1 MSQVAASNAFAFLA
15 AGPGGRKKFGV
26 RQARNIPALAD
37 SLRSENRILLKYWR
51 LPKWA
56 SREATLSLSDHATL
70 NDQLGQLLTRGVPLV
85 EALEVTAAT
94 VRSSAKPR
102 ILRMRELVASGA
114 SFANACRTV
123 GGFDNV
129 TIAVYQGAERTGDL
143 AGAAKQLAE
152 TARRQLKVTGKAA
165 TLMIY
170 PAIVLSISAVV
181 ALIMMTIVVPL
192 IGEGLSRADIKLPW
206 ISQLV
211 MTLGAWM
218 KENITFLLMGFA
230 VAMIVL
236 FLCRGFVLLMVQKFM
251 RRAPLIRDVVMA
263 QEAARFFS
271 VMAAMTRTGVP
282 MADALAVANQAVN
295 HPALLR
301 QLQRL
306 RTRLIEGGLLKT
318 LIEEVSQF
326 PISTRRLLIAAE
338 RSGDMESAFTMLA
351 GDMTDEVDR
360 RAGRLLA
367 VMEPLLIVLMF
378 LIIGSLL
385 MAILL
390 PMLTLTNKI
399 GA

>member
-1 MSQVAASNAFAFLA
+1 MSQLASSSAFAFLA

-56 SREATLSLSDHATL
+56 AREATLSLADHATL

-85 EALEVTAAT
+85 EALEVTGAT
-94 VRSSAKPR
+94 VRPAAKPR
-102 ILRMRELVASGA
+102 IMRMRELVASGA
-114 SFANACRTV
+114 SFASACRTV

-152 TARRQLKVTGKAA
+152 TARRQLKVQGKAA

-170 PAIVLSISAVV
+170 PAIVMSISAVV
-181 ALIMMTIVVPL
+181 ALIMLTVVVPL

-206 ISQLV
+206 ISQV
-211 MTLGAWM
+211 IMGLGAWM
-218 KENITFLLMGFA
+218 KENITYLLMGFA
-230 VAMIVL
+230 AAMLALLLARVYVL
-236 FLCRGFVLLMVQKFM
+236 ALVQKFM
-251 RRAPLIRDVVMA
+251 RRAPLIREVVMA

-295 HPALLR
+295 HPTLLR

-306 RTRLIEGGLLKT
+306 RNRLIEGGLLKT
-318 LIEEVSQF
+318 LIEEVTAF

-378 LIIGSLL
+378 MIIGSLL